1 MSDYENED
9 FEYNFTWNHRVLK
22 TTSEFEGMIDEE
34 FRIVEAQYR
43 DGELS
48 SYCEPFLQGDT
59 LEDLSAVL
67 DQMKTALA
75 KPVLLIE
82 DFPNYEEE
90 DDNA

>member
-1 MSDYENED
+1 MSDKTDSD

-22 TTSEFEGMIDEE
+22 TTSEFEGMLIEDY
-34 FRIVEAQYR
+34 RIVEAQYR
-43 DGELS
+43 DSKLS

-59 LEDLSAVL
+59 LEDLSSIL

-75 KPVLLIE
+75 KPILLEE
-82 DFPNYEEE
+82 DFPDHKDE